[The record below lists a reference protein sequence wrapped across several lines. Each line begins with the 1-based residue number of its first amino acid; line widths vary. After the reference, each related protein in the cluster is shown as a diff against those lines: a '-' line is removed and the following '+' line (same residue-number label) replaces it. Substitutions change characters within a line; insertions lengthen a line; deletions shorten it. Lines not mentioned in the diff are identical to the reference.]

1 MSELRIKSM
10 ELAVASLQ
18 KEQDVVDLATRIHNW
33 LNESAVPQ
41 PSPSSESS
49 TTQPAA
55 APRKKRSSGAAP
67 STSDASAATEPASS
81 TSDAASTAA
90 APSAAAAP
98 APAKASASGTS
109 PASSTPTKDDVRDA
123 LTAYQT
129 KCQGDIVKPREIL
142 TKYAPSGTLGTLKE
156 EDYAKL
162 IAELQ
167 AAK

>member
-10 ELAVASLQ
+10 ELAVASLHQ
-18 KEQDVVDLATRIHNW
+18 GQDVVGLADQIYNW
-33 LNESAVPQ
+33 LNESASPQ

-49 TTQPAA
+49 TTPSAT
-55 APRKKRSSGAAP
+55 PRKKRSSAASA
-67 STSDASAATEPASS
+67 STSPASEETAAASS

-90 APSAAAAP
+90 APSAAAASE
-98 APAKASASGTS
+98 PAKASASGTS
-109 PASSTPTKDDVRDA
+109 PASSSPTKDNVRDA

-129 KCQGDIVKPREIL
+129 RCNGDIVKPREIL

-156 EDYAKL
+156 EDYGKL